1 MTGPLPPEH
10 SNGARP
16 GNGSDPSSAGGG
28 DGMASSLGSGEA
40 PLPIADLSQACVRF
54 VEAALGVKLD
64 FAPETLPVLDH
75 YVSTRRKELT
85 DKPETMGLV
94 ARTVGAY
101 FGEVVRRRIASFW
114 HVPSD
119 DPSTWEIRL
128 MPVYLAFHPV
138 GVAYDAITHG
148 DQDGPTEYLRIE
160 DEDREAIEARL
171 AELPPATDEE
181 FFLLSTR
188 LEVLDIAV
196 DAIKAR
202 MMGSGLGE
210 VAFSDADYEDD

>member
-1 MTGPLPPEH
+1 MTGSLPPDH
-10 SNGARP
+10 TNGARP
-16 GNGSDPSSAGGG
+16 STTSEPISDPVA
-28 DGMASSLGSGEA
+28 DGEA
-40 PLPIADLSQACVRF
+40 PLPIVELSQACVRF
-54 VEAALGVKLD
+54 VEAALGVRLD
-64 FAPETLPVLDH
+64 FEPETLPVLDH
-75 YVSTRRKELT
+75 YVATRRAELI

-101 FGEVVRRRIASFW
+101 FGEVVRRRIGSFW
-114 HVPSD
+114 HVASD

-128 MPVYLAFHPV
+128 IPVYLAFHPV

-171 AELPPATDEE
+171 AELPPASDEE

-188 LEVLDIAV
+188 LEVLEIAV

-202 MMGSGLGE
+202 MMSSGVGD
-210 VAFSDADYEDD
+210 VAFSDADYDED

>member
-1 MTGPLPPEH
+1 MASSLHPEHTNGAH
-10 SNGARP
+10 SNGA
-16 GNGSDPSSAGGG
+16 SDHAAGGRDEG
-28 DGMASSLGSGEA
+28 PA
-40 PLPIADLSQACVRF
+40 PFPIDELSEACVRF
-54 VEAALGVKLD
+54 VEAAVGVRLD
-64 FAPETLPVLDH
+64 FEPETLPVLDH
-75 YVSTRRKELT
+75 YVATRRAELT

-94 ARTVGAY
+94 ARAVGAY
-101 FGEVVRRRIASFW
+101 FGEVVRRRLASFW
-114 HVPSD
+114 HVAAD

-160 DEDREAIEARL
+160 DEDREAIESRL
-171 AELPPATDEE
+171 SELPPATEEE

-188 LEVLDIAV
+188 LEVLEIAV

-202 MMGSGLGE
+202 MMSSGLGE
-210 VAFSDADYEDD
+210 VSFTDADYEEDD

>member
-1 MTGPLPPEH
+1 MSGSLPPEH
-10 SNGARP
+10 TNGAHSNGA
-16 GNGSDPSSAGGG
+16 SDHSSGGG
-28 DGMASSLGSGEA
+28 DEGPA
-40 PLPIADLSQACVRF
+40 PLAIDELSQACVRF
-54 VEAALGVKLD
+54 VEAAVGVRLD
-64 FAPETLPVLDH
+64 FEPETLPVLDH
-75 YVSTRRKELT
+75 YVATRRVELT

-94 ARTVGAY
+94 ARAVGAY
-101 FGEVVRRRIASFW
+101 FGEVVRRRLASFW
-114 HVPSD
+114 HIASD

-171 AELPPATDEE
+171 AELPPATEEE

-188 LEVLDIAV
+188 LEVLEIAV

-202 MMGSGLGE
+202 MMSSGLGE
-210 VAFSDADYEDD
+210 VSFSDADYEEDE

>member
-1 MTGPLPPEH
+1 MPIPAPPEH
-10 SNGARP
+10 TNGARP
-16 GNGSDPSSAGGG
+16 NGPPDQSLTSASD
-28 DGMASSLGSGEA
+28 GEA
-40 PLPIADLSQACVRF
+40 PVAIVDLAQACVRF
-54 VEAALGVKLD
+54 VEAALGVRLD
-64 FAPETLPVLDH
+64 FTPETLPVLDH
-75 YVSTRRKELT
+75 YISTRRKELT
-85 DKPETMGLV
+85 DKPATLGLV

-101 FGEVVRRRIASFW
+101 FGEVVRHRIACFW

-119 DPSTWEIRL
+119 DPTAWEIRL

-160 DEDREAIEARL
+160 DEDREAIEMRL
-171 AELPPATDEE
+171 SELPAATDEE

-202 MMGSGLGE
+202 MMSSGLGE
-210 VAFSDADYEDD
+210 VMFANADYDED

>member
-1 MTGPLPPEH
+1 MSSFTPEH
-10 SNGARP
+10 ANGAGPPPDSNGKPLA
-16 GNGSDPSSAGGG
+16 GASDSSSSAEVP
-28 DGMASSLGSGEA
+28 DPIGE
-40 PLPIADLSQACVRF
+40 LSQACVRF
-54 VEAALGVKLD
+54 VQAALGVRLD
-64 FAPETLPVLDH
+64 FEPETLPVLDH
-75 YVSTRRKELT
+75 YVATRRAELT

-101 FGEVVRRRIASFW
+101 FGEVVRRRVASFW
-114 HVPSD
+114 HVASE

-160 DEDREAIEARL
+160 DEDREAIEIRL
-171 AELPPATDEE
+171 AELPVSSDEE
-181 FFLLSTR
+181 FFSLSTR
-188 LEVLDIAV
+188 LEVLEIAV

-202 MMGSGLGE
+202 MMSSGLGE
-210 VAFSDADYEDD
+210 VSFSDADYEQD